1 MLKRIKNKI
10 LLALL
15 LTLAAGL
22 AFAEPKEP
30 PLDTPDK
37 QPGAFHSTSDREAV
51 SLCPESEQYLRDGEI
66 DKGTQALSLCIRKNP
81 ENAVLYIMR
90 GSALMMNGD
99 LENAIKDF
107 DHAIK
112 LDPTSGKAFELKG
125 VAKIKAGNSDQ
136 GIKDLDRAIELSP
149 PNHALL
155 MQKGNILLSLGRPR
169 EAVDVFTTAL
179 EVFPQPFFGIYS
191 SRAAAYEAMG
201 DYPKA
206 VLDYDHAISLEPDF
220 PPLYF
225 SRGLT
230 NFYLGRYERAIM
242 DFRKALKKDKDE
254 KTALMAAVT
263 LYKMKK
269 KNEGEMILKKSLP
282 TASQSIKP
290 IMQLYLGKISD
301 KKFIEAANASPA
313 QESIF
318 YGFLGEYYLI
328 REMKEEAKKSFKRC
342 IETSRPES
350 NIPVRFS
357 RAELERMK
365 GMDENMK
372 QGMRVK

>member
-1 MLKRIKNKI
+1 MLKRTKSKI
-10 LLALL
+10 LLTLLLALL
-15 LTLAAGL
+15 ANIV
-22 AFAEPKEP
+22 FAEPKP
-30 PLDTPDK
+30 PSDSPDR
-37 QPGAFHSTSDREAV
+37 QPGTFHLPSAREPV
-51 SLCPESEQYLRDGEI
+51 SPCHESEKYFRDGEMDRGI
-66 DKGTQALSLCIRKNP
+66 QVLSLCIKKTP
-81 ENAVLYIMR
+81 KNAVLYIMR
-90 GSALMMNGD
+90 GNALMMNGD

-112 LDPTSGKAFELKG
+112 LDPTSDKAFELKG
-125 VAKIKAGNSDQ
+125 AAEIKAGNSDQ
-136 GIKDLDRAIELSP
+136 GIKDIDRAIELNP
-149 PNHALL
+149 QNHALL
-155 MQKGNILLSLGRPR
+155 IQKGNILLSLGRPR
-169 EAVDVFTTAL
+169 KAADIFTTAL
-179 EVFPQPFFGIYS
+179 EVYPNPFFGIYS
-191 SRAAAYEAMG
+191 SRAAAYEVMG
-201 DYPKA
+201 NYSKA
-206 VLDYDHAISLEPDF
+206 VLDYDHAISLEPNF

-230 NFYLGRYERAIM
+230 NFYLGRYERAMM
-242 DFRKALKKDKDE
+242 DFRKALKKDMNE

-269 KNEGEMILKKSLP
+269 KSEGKMILKKALP

-290 IMQLYLGKISD
+290 IMQLYLGKISE
-301 KKFIEAANASPA
+301 KKFIEAARVSQA

-318 YGFLGEYYLI
+318 YGFLGEYYLT
-328 REMKEEAKKSFKRC
+328 RDMKDDAKKSFERC